1 MEKPFDRIK
10 EELDSFISSIRLE
23 ELVRSLELENYT
35 DF

>member
-23 ELVRSLELENYT
+23 ELVRSLELENHT